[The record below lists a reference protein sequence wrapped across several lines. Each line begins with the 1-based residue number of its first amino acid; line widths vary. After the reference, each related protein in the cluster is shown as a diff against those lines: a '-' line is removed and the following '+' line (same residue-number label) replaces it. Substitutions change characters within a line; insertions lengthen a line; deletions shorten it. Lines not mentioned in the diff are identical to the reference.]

1 MGSNELVR
9 VGPREFSPAQVSALI
24 LGALLDRV
32 EAAPVQARCAPPR
45 TALLDRVEAAL
56 GRRPD
61 RAVITVPA
69 FFSDAQRQATRDAG
83 LLAGLQVERLVNEP
97 TAAAMTYQSGQEQT
111 VMVYDLGGGTFDV
124 SILERDE
131 GFLEVRASRG
141 DTHLGGDDLDAGLT
155 EFVLSRVPQQRDAIA
170 RDPRA
175 MTRLT
180 EAVERAKITLSTQE
194 EVRILEPF
202 LSGEGSLAVHL
213 DVLVTRGDLERVARP
228 LLARTL
234 RCIDDALSD
243 ARLTPQQID
252 RVLLVGGASRSPIV
266 REVVSAHLKRP
277 VLQDLDA
284 DRAVALGA
292 SLLAGRASGAEVN
305 EVLVDITPHTLALGA
320 LPGSFLYAPTPGE
333 PALEAAP
340 VIARNMVIPV
350 ARKRTFVT
358 AIDDQPAIRAP
369 IVQGEQA
376 LVEDNTLLGDV
387 CIEDLPPSS
396 AGSPVVEVTFRL
408 DLSGVLHVTAEH
420 IPSGRSTRVSI
431 ADSPYQL
438 TAQHREQAQREIE
451 ALRPA
456 NSGTEVPDAPPLAEN
471 DLVRARTL
479 LAKAD
484 KLLLNAVDANALS
497 SLRQARDG
505 LTQALERSSP
515 DASEALDALADALLD
530 LV

>member
-1 MGSNELVR
+1 
-9 VGPREFSPAQVSALI
+9 
-24 LGALLDRV
+24 
-32 EAAPVQARCAPPR
+32 
-45 TALLDRVEAAL
+45 
-56 GRRPD
+56 
-61 RAVITVPA
+61 
-69 FFSDAQRQATRDAG
+69 
-83 LLAGLQVERLVNEP
+83 
-97 TAAAMTYQSGQEQT
+97 
-111 VMVYDLGGGTFDV
+111 
-124 SILERDE
+124 
-131 GFLEVRASRG
+131 
-141 DTHLGGDDLDAGLT
+141 
-155 EFVLSRVPQQRDAIA
+155 
-170 RDPRA
+170 

-180 EAVERAKITLSTQE
+180 EAVERAKIALSTQE
-194 EVRILEPF
+194 EVRLLEPF

-213 DVLVTRGDLERVARP
+213 DVLVTRGDLEQVARP
-228 LLARTL
+228 LLERTL

-305 EVLVDITPHTLALGA
+305 EVLVDITPHTLALGT
-320 LPGSFLYAPTPGE
+320 LPRSFLYAPTPGE

-340 VIARNMVIPV
+340 VIARNTVIPV
-350 ARKRTFVT
+350 ARKKTFVT

-387 CIEDLPPSS
+387 CIEDLPPSP
-396 AGSPVVEVTFRL
+396 AGSPVEVTFRL

-456 NSGTEVPDAPPLAEN
+456 NSEAEAPGAPPLAEG

-484 KLLLNAVDANALS
+484 KLLLNAADADALS